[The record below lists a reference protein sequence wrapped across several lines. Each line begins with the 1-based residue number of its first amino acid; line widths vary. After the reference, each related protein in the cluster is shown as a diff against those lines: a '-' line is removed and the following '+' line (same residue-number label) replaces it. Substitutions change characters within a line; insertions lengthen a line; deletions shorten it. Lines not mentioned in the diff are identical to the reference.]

1 MANTTE
7 KLLNFLC
14 VEWGFCL
21 DPETTNILKSTHS
34 MQAEEFACTVLK
46 AEGMD
51 SEMEIEWKRKI
62 RNKFIEHFGSETN
75 G

>member
-7 KLLNFLC
+7 ELLNFLC

-21 DPETTNILKSTHS
+21 DPETTNALKDTQN
-34 MQAEEFACTVLK
+34 MQAEEFACAVLK
-46 AEGMD
+46 AEGLN

-62 RNKFIEHFGSETN
+62 RNKFIEYFGSETN